1 MKKLNNKTHYTVKE
15 IAEILDISRVAVFNK
30 IKNKQI
36 RAEMV
41 GKTYIVDAHELRGI
55 WANELDDKQKEKIE
69 ESVAR
74 FVKEYG
80 PTLRLLGRE

>member
-1 MKKLNNKTHYTVKE
+1 MKNLNNKTHYTVKE
-15 IAEILDISRVAVFNK
+15 IAEILGVSRVAVFNK

-36 RAEMV
+36 RAKMI
-41 GKTYIVDAHELRGI
+41 GKTYIVDVNELPGI
-55 WANELDDKQKEKIE
+55 IAPKLDDKQKKEIE

-80 PTLRLLGRE
+80 QTLKLLGQE

>member
-1 MKKLNNKTHYTVKE
+1 MTKLNKKTHYTVKE
-15 IAEILDISRVAVFNK
+15 IADILGISRIAVFNK

-41 GKTYIVDAHELRGI
+41 GKTYIVDANELRGI
-55 WANELDDKQKEKIE
+55 FANELDNKQKEKIE

-80 PTLRLLGRE
+80 QTLKLLGLE

>member
-1 MKKLNNKTHYTVKE
+1 MTKLNNKMHYTVKE
-15 IAEILDISRVAVFNK
+15 IADILGISRIAVFNK

-36 RAEMV
+36 RAKMV
-41 GKTYIVDAHELRGI
+41 GKTYIVDAYELRGI
-55 WANELDDKQKEKIE
+55 LTNELDDKQKKEIG

-80 PTLRLLGRE
+80 QTLRLLGEE

>member
-1 MKKLNNKTHYTVKE
+1 MKKINKKTHYTVKE
-15 IAEILDISRVAVFNK
+15 IAEILGISRIAVFNK

-36 RAEMV
+36 RATMV
-41 GKTYIVDAHELRGI
+41 GKTYIVDTNELRGVF
-55 WANELDDKQKEKIE
+55 ANELDDKQKKVIE

-80 PTLRLLGRE
+80 QTLKLLGQE

>member
-1 MKKLNNKTHYTVKE
+1 MKKLNKKTHYTVKE
-15 IAEILDISRVAVFNK
+15 IAEILGISRIAVFNK

-36 RAEMV
+36 RATMV
-41 GKTYIVDAHELRGI
+41 GKTYIVDTNELRGVF
-55 WANELDDKQKEKIE
+55 ANELDDKQKKVIE

-80 PTLRLLGRE
+80 QTLKLLGQE

>member
-1 MKKLNNKTHYTVKE
+1 MTKLNKKTHYTVKE
-15 IAEILDISRVAVFNK
+15 IADILGISRIAVFNK

-36 RAEMV
+36 RASLV
-41 GKTYIVDAHELRGI
+41 GKTYIVDAYELRGI
-55 WANELDDKQKEKIE
+55 LANELDNRQKEKIE

-80 PTLRLLGRE
+80 PTLKLLGQK